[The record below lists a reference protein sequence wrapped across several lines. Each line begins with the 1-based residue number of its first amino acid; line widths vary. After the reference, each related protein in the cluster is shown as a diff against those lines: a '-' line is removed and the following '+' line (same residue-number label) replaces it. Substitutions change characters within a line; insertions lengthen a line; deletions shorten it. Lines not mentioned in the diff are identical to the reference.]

1 MTHADVQRYSRH
13 VYFDDEDGGFVALCT
28 EFPHLSAFG
37 DTREAALAE
46 LEVVLGGAVD
56 VFREEGWPLPD
67 PAKAPEPEA
76 LPSGKFQVRL
86 PRSLHGQLA
95 ARAKDEGVS
104 QNTLVI
110 TLVAAGLASHSP
122 QLDETDELPVRS

>member
-1 MTHADVQRYSRH
+1 MEHVELQRYSRH
-13 VYFDDEDGGFVALCT
+13 IYFDEEDGGFVALCA

-37 DTREAALAE
+37 ATREAALAE
-46 LEVVLGGAVD
+46 LDVVLGGAAE
-56 VFREEGWPLPD
+56 VFREEGWTLPD

-95 ARAKDEGVS
+95 ARAKEEGVS

-110 TLVAAGLASHSP
+110 ALVAAGLASRSP
-122 QLDETDELPVRS
+122 QLPQSGVLHTRP

>member
-1 MTHADVQRYSRH
+1 MDHADLHRYSRH
-13 VYFDDEDGGFVALCT
+13 VYFDEEDGGFVALCT

-37 DTREAALAE
+37 DTREVALDE
-46 LEVVLGGAVD
+46 LEVVLGGAVE
-56 VFREEGWPLPD
+56 VFREEGWPLPE
-67 PAKAPEPEA
+67 PATAPEPEA

-95 ARAKDEGVS
+95 ARAKQEGVS

-110 TLVAAGLASHSP
+110 ALVAAGLAGHPMHPAESGVVSSG
-122 QLDETDELPVRS
+122 R